1 MKRRALEEVIDKH
14 IGNIEKHSERLPGK
28 FDKEDI
34 HDLRVGYKKARAF
47 IRLLKLEK
55 DTGDL
60 HIPHKLKAEYHA
72 AGKVRDMQLFL
83 DELHQLPVVL
93 QIPNSLSFYNH
104 QLFTN
109 KEVAVSAIEDVHF
122 KKVSTS
128 LTNELPKE
136 LHDDT
141 LKKFLHQKIA
151 AIHIILL
158 AADDEHDLHS
168 IRKQL
173 KDIIYVFRIFENDWG
188 ISFPIGGWNEEK
200 LSDMASTLGDFNDRC
215 LAISLLQSGYNHEG
229 NENEKPILQ
238 ELEKKWQQEKS
249 IQQQQL
255 LKSVRELRIE
265 RAF

>member
-173 KDIIYVFRIFENDWG
+173 KDIIY
-188 ISFPIGGWNEEK
+188 
-200 LSDMASTLGDFNDRC
+200 ALGDFNDRC
-215 LAISLLQSGYNHEG
+215 LAISLLQSGYNHDG